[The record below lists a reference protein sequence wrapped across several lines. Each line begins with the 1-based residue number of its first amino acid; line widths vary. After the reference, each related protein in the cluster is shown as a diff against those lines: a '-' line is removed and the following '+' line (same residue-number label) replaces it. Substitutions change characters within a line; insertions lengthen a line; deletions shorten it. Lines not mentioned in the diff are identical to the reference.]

1 MLSSRLPKF
10 PLSNAL
16 KQQIGLIDR
25 GHLDAKLRRH
35 QLKEHKM
42 ALPTNDDLADCE
54 LSAEEL
60 DAIAAGGFWSHLR
73 HAASTV
79 GHVASYVGIGTA
91 IALSIFG
98 GVSVATGGAATSR
111 NNVNEN

>member
-1 MLSSRLPKF
+1 MT
-10 PLSNAL
+10 
-16 KQQIGLIDR
+16 
-25 GHLDAKLRRH
+25 
-35 QLKEHKM
+35 
-42 ALPTNDDLADCE
+42 LPTNDDLADCE
-54 LSAEEL
+54 LSTEEL
-60 DAIAAGGFWSHLR
+60 DAIAAGGFWSHIK

-98 GVSVATGGAATSR
+98 GVSLATGGAATSR